1 MNRKAYI
8 LLLLFLSWPVN
19 NFFRFF
25 MSRPAVAFR
34 PFIFCDEQVNFQWYL
49 WHLGGSASYIMI
61 FWALWLYING
71 NYKRERDVI
80 TAFGAIF
87 INQVSDIIHYM
98 GWQRHNETFIFL
110 QGFVLIF
117 AAGMILDRQL
127 KKKYGQTN

>member
-19 NFFRFF
+19 NFFMFF
-25 MSRPAVAFR
+25 RGREDAIIR
-34 PFIFCDEQVNFQWYL
+34 PFVFNSEQASWHWHL
-49 WHLGGSASYIMI
+49 WHIGGSMSYIMI
-61 FWALWLYING
+61 LWAAWLYITG
-71 NYKRERDVI
+71 SYKKEKDVL

-87 INQVSDIIHYM
+87 INQLSDIVHYI

-110 QGFVLIF
+110 QGFILIF

-127 KKKYGQTN
+127 KKRYGQTN